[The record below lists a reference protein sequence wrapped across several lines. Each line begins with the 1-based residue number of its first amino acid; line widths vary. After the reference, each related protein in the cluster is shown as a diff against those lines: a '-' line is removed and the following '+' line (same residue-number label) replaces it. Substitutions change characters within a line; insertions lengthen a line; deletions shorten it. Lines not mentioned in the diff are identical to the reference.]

1 MRMKL
6 ALGLLACVSV
16 CEATPRSL
24 DIYFIDV
31 EGGQSTLLVMPDKQ
45 SFLIDTGYAGQ
56 GGQDAVPGDPAKARD
71 ANRIVAAARDA
82 GVKQIDYLMITHFHP
97 DHDGGVVELSKQ
109 MPIRHFVDHDTLSP
123 DAAKDAGTRAAY
135 ERYLEVRKGH
145 PHIVP
150 KPGDRL
156 PLPGVQ
162 AVVVSSA
169 ATTLTQPLPGA
180 GATNSLCGPA
190 ATPPRDAA
198 ENPRSTGVL
207 ITFGKFRFLDVGD
220 LTGQPLFDLAC
231 PRSLTGPVDVY
242 LVAHHGGADV
252 ADPAL
257 FAAFKP
263 RVAIMNNGLK
273 KGGAKNTY
281 ESLHHVDGLEDVW
294 QVHASEAAA
303 EQNFTA
309 DHIANP
315 DDTTGHWIK
324 LTAHADG
331 SFQVTNGR
339 TGQGNSYPAK

>member
-1 MRMKL
+1 MRMKF

-16 CEATPRSL
+16 CDAAPRSL

-56 GGQDAVPGDPAKARD
+56 GEQDAVPGDPAKARD

-97 DHDGGVVELSKQ
+97 DHDGGVVELSKR

-123 DAAKDAGTRAAY
+123 DAAKDAGTKAAY
-135 ERYLEVRKGH
+135 ERYLEVRKGQ

-156 PLPGVQ
+156 PLSGVQ

-169 ATTLTQPLPGA
+169 AATLTQPLPGA
-180 GATNSLCGPA
+180 GATNSLCGSA
-190 ATPPRDAA
+190 ATPPRDTA
-198 ENPRSTGVL
+198 ENPRSTGVM
-207 ITFGKFRFLDVGD
+207 ITLGKFRFLDVGD
-220 LTGQPLFDLAC
+220 LTGKPLFDLAC
-231 PRSLTGPVDVY
+231 PRSLTGSVDVY

-263 RVAIMNNGLK
+263 RVAIMNNGLQ

-281 ESLHHVDGLEDVW
+281 EALHRVDGLEDVW
-294 QVHASEAAA
+294 QVHASEAAGD
-303 EQNFTA
+303 QNFSPER
-309 DHIANP
+309 IANF
-315 DDTTGHWIK
+315 DETTGHWIK
-324 LTAHADG
+324 LTAHEDG
-331 SFQVTNGR
+331 SFQIVNER
-339 TGQGNSYPAK
+339 TGKGKNYPAK